1 MDSPNLIVSPFLDL
15 KRPVN
20 GNILAGGRID
30 KAMQTTPQQKSEL
43 KKPCINCGAELL
55 YAPGT
60 TELQCDYCG
69 YTQEIAASENGFEEL
84 VLNQYLDSV
93 GAQSHSEAITILS
106 CKNCGANQ
114 HIEENYKSLHCV
126 YCNSPLIIED
136 AHTEEWILPGAVLP
150 FQLDQNKAHQIF
162 KNWVAKLWWA
172 PNKLQK
178 ATLDPQ
184 NTKGLYVPY
193 WTFDAQLSAD
203 YTGQR
208 GDYYY
213 VSVPYTTTVNGKS
226 VTRTRQERRT
236 RWTPASGSISGFVDD
251 TLIKA
256 SQQRA
261 GVIPKSIAHW
271 DLKGLQP
278 FDSSYLAGFVTE
290 KYTIP
295 LKDGHLEAN
304 KEAKNIATRW
314 AMRDIGGDTQ
324 RVSSLKMKLTDETFK
339 HILLPVYVSAYTF
352 KGKRYNFFVN
362 GETGALSGKRPYSFW
377 KIFLFIL
384 FIIIVLVGIIIAL
397 DYFNQ

>member
-1 MDSPNLIVSPFLDL
+1 
-15 KRPVN
+15 
-20 GNILAGGRID
+20 
-30 KAMQTTPQQKSEL
+30 MQSTPQQKSEL
-43 KKPCINCGAELL
+43 KKSCVNCGAELL

-60 TELQCDYCG
+60 TELKCEYCG
-69 YTQEIAASENGFEEL
+69 HTQDIPPSEIGLQEL
-84 VLNQYLDSV
+84 ELSPYLDAF
-93 GAQSHSEAITILS
+93 GAQSHSEVITMLE

-126 YCNSPLIIED
+126 YCTMPLIIED
-136 AHTEEWILPGAVLP
+136 AHNEEWILPGAVLP
-150 FQLDQNKAHQIF
+150 FQLSKEKAHQIF
-162 KNWVAKLWWA
+162 KQWVRKLWWA

-193 WTFDAQLSAD
+193 WTFDAQLFAN
-203 YTGQR
+203 YKGQR

-213 VSVPYTTTVNGKS
+213 VSVPYTTTVNGKT

-236 RWTPASGSISGFVDD
+236 RWSPASGSISGFVDD

-256 SQQRA
+256 SKQKA
-261 GVIPKSIAHW
+261 GIIPQKISRW
-271 DLKGLQP
+271 DLKVLQP

-295 LKDGHLEAN
+295 LKDGHLAAG
-304 KEAKNIATRW
+304 KEAEQIADRW
-314 AMRDIGGDTQ
+314 ARRDIGGDTQ
-324 RVSSLKMKLTDETFK
+324 RISSIDMRLSEETFK
-339 HILLPVYVSAYTF
+339 HILLPVYVSAYSF

-362 GETGALSGKRPYSFW
+362 GQTGELSGKRPYSFW

-384 FIIIVLVGIIIAL
+384 MIVAILVGIVFAI
-397 DYFNQ
+397 DYFQQTQ